1 MGNALL
7 LSPAYG
13 WFIGLLVVMIVVTA
27 LFALILFIALRPVK
41 KDGYGGDAS
50 YAKALLGRREAE
62 LTAQLLKNQNNVV
75 AMEHLMAKLRDVV
88 AAEKLI
94 SELVE
99 EDGGT
104 QEPEPVK
111 EPKVKKQ
118 PPQKPAQPAQA
129 PAQAKPAAQPA
140 KPAQAPAQAKPAQPA
155 KPAQAKPAAQPA
167 KPAEAKPEAP
177 ASGENKE

>member
-129 PAQAKPAAQPA
+129 KPVAQPA

-155 KPAQAKPAAQPA
+155 QAKPAAQPA
-167 KPAEAKPEAP
+167 KPAEVKPEAP